1 VFPNQVN
8 YELEGVIM
16 SFMPDFELGLWNAWI
31 LILPMIIVSIFGAKV
46 LGKRKSLDGSS
57 VPVKVKTA
65 TILYFS
71 IELSSYAYS
80 IFLPLKM
87 GTVWFLV
94 GLLIY
99 VPVMCFLVLGIMS
112 FASTPSDKLVT
123 RGAYSVS
130 RNPSYVS
137 DVLVKTS
144 IGIAC
149 LSWLFLLVAIL
160 DFILLRTIV
169 VAEEQFLLESYG
181 SEYRDYLNR
190 IPRWIGLPN
199 QKK

>member
-1 VFPNQVN
+1 
-8 YELEGVIM
+8 M

-31 LILPMIIVSIFGAKV
+31 LILPMIIVSVFGAKV
-46 LGKRKSLDGSS
+46 LGKRKSKGSSS
-57 VPVKVKTA
+57 VPVTVKTA

-87 GTVWFLV
+87 DTIWFLV
-94 GLLIY
+94 GLLTY
-99 VPVMCFLVLGIMS
+99 LPVMCFLIYGIMS
-112 FASTPSDKLVT
+112 FASTPADKLVT
-123 RGAYSVS
+123 GGAYSVS

-137 DVLVKTS
+137 DVLVKIS

-149 LSWLFLLVAIL
+149 LSWVFLLVAIA

-169 VAEEQFLLESYG
+169 VAEERFLLESYG

-190 IPRWIGLPN
+190 TPRWIGLPN
-199 QKK
+199 QKSNG